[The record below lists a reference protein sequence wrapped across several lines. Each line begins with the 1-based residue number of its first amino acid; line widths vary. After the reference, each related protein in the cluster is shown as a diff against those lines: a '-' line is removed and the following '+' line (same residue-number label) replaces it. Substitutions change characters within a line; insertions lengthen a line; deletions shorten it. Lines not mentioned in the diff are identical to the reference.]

1 MFVLVEPLS
10 TRNIAYVSVRTT
22 SEDALNDCLTQAWL
36 EAKIQMTSIL
46 QGTKRKT
53 LKHSIYLYSHWRI
66 SRYCVSSN
74 DNGPVCNRDEDTEDE
89 EEASGGRVYVIDH
102 HVPVVAANNLK
113 SALRSPTHP
122 RIYDVS
128 FDDDYLHVTAQQ
140 PLSSQDSRY
149 SRSMGNNL
157 DSVHINGATSRSIAA
172 LDVLPRNQIIYS
184 EQQPQHP
191 TVSVIFYSVANCV
204 WNILIFCSL
213 EKIYCQDQWCQIYPA
228 YVIPYVAILPKEVR
242 RRRRPQGRGR
252 RPRLLRLFQ
261 FHNTKVFTAE
271 DKEFQIQQF
280 TKLRLQVCVF
290 DVLKSW
296 WWDTVWKF

>member
-1 MFVLVEPLS
+1 M
-10 TRNIAYVSVRTT
+10 
-22 SEDALNDCLTQAWL
+22 
-36 EAKIQMTSIL
+36 
-46 QGTKRKT
+46 
-53 LKHSIYLYSHWRI
+53 
-66 SRYCVSSN
+66 
-74 DNGPVCNRDEDTEDE
+74 CNRDEDTEDE

-191 TVSVIFYSVANCV
+191 TVIVFFTVSPTVCEIFWYFAASKKSTA
-204 WNILIFCSL
+204 
-213 EKIYCQDQWCQIYPA
+213 KISDA
-228 YVIPYVAILPKEVR
+228 RFTR
-242 RRRRPQGRGR
+242 RMSFP
-252 RPRLLRLFQ
+252 
-261 FHNTKVFTAE
+261 T
-271 DKEFQIQQF
+271 
-280 TKLRLQVCVF
+280 
-290 DVLKSW
+290 
-296 WWDTVWKF
+296 

>member
-191 TVSVIFYSVANCV
+191 TVSIFFSVLPTVCD
-204 WNILIFCSL
+204 IFWYFAASKKSTA
-213 EKIYCQDQWCQIYPA
+213 KISDA
-228 YVIPYVAILPKEVR
+228 RFTR
-242 RRRRPQGRGR
+242 RMSFP
-252 RPRLLRLFQ
+252 
-261 FHNTKVFTAE
+261 T
-271 DKEFQIQQF
+271 
-280 TKLRLQVCVF
+280 
-290 DVLKSW
+290 
-296 WWDTVWKF
+296 